1 MRRTARVLSVAVL
14 AGAVLAG
21 AAPAGSADPTA
32 ETGPATAA
40 PDGSVTVSVTCDPL
54 GAPAPATLVATSDA
68 FAEGTVRLSLIP
80 GGDELTGPVYR
91 GTARIAPADALDA
104 PEQTASADAART
116 VDGTCPA
123 PPGGQGAP
131 WSATLHVTRAESG
144 DTPACAPSQGVDCG
158 SGAKGA
164 CAPSQGGDCDSGGEP
179 ACAPAQGAECDS
191 GGKAACAPSQGVD
204 CDSGGEPGCAP
215 ARDAECDSGGEP
227 ACAPSQG
234 GDCDSGG
241 EPACASARGAECD
254 GGTACAGQ
262 EHGTSCAPDEP
273 CPKGHDEGCAAAEPS
288 CPRGHDDPSC
298 GPPSVQ
304 HGVRAG
310 AGGAFGV
317 SVPALAAG
325 GLLIAGA
332 LGAAGHRLC
341 RRGPR
346 EDA

>member
-1 MRRTARVLSVAVL
+1 MRRTARVLSVAAL

-21 AAPAGSADPTA
+21 AAPAASADPTA

-40 PDGSVTVSVTCDPL
+40 PDGSVTVSVSCDPL
-54 GAPAPATLVATSDA
+54 GAPAPATLEATSDA

-104 PEQTASADAART
+104 PRETAPTGSASTGSASTGSASTGSASTDSAPTGSASTGSAWT

-123 PPGGQGAP
+123 PPGGQVAP
-131 WSATLHVTRAESG
+131 WSATFGVTRAESG
-144 DTPACAPSQGVDCG
+144 GGPACSPSQG
-158 SGAKGA
+158 A
-164 CAPSQGGDCDSGGEP
+164 DCDSGGGPE
-179 ACAPAQGAECDS
+179 CAPGQGADCDS
-191 GGKAACAPSQGVD
+191 GGKPECTPSQGAD
-204 CDSGGEPGCAP
+204 CDSGGKP
-215 ARDAECDSGGEP
+215 ECT
-227 ACAPSQG
+227 PSQG
-234 GDCDSGG
+234 ADCDSGG
-241 EPACASARGAECD
+241 KPECAPAPAHDAECD
-254 GGTACAGQ
+254 GGKTCAAR
-262 EHGTSCAPDEP
+262 EHGTSCAPDTS
-273 CPKGHDEGCAAAEPS
+273 CPKGHDEECAAAEP